1 MIGKFKINSLDI
13 GMIIR
18 YSCSLIISDV
28 VTNERERRKRQKERY
43 RLLLKTAFTLYMLY
57 AIFFYFRRLVPV

>member
-13 GMIIR
+13 GMIRR

-28 VTNERERRKRQKERY
+28 ATNERERRKWQKERY
-43 RLLLKTAFTLYMLY
+43 RLLLKTAFTLY